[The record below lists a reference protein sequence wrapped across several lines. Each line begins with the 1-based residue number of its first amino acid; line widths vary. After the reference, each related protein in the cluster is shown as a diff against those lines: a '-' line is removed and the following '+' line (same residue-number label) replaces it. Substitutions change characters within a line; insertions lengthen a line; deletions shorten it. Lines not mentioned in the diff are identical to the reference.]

1 MSAMGEVSSLPLRT
15 HDRRPVS
22 TQEGNDCVKWL
33 TAIHR
38 ERERTIRDALG
49 GNARTARLI
58 AIRLTRGMVIGIF
71 AILAIIAFIV
81 YRLI

>member
-1 MSAMGEVSSLPLRT
+1 M
-15 HDRRPVS
+15 
-22 TQEGNDCVKWL
+22 KWL